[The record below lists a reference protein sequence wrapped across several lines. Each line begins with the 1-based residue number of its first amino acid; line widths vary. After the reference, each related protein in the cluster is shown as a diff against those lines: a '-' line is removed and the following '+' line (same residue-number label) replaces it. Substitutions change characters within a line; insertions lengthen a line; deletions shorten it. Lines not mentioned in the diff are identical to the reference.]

1 MCVIT
6 GSVYKLTWP
15 LIGPCVHL
23 KIYTDLWSVDI
34 QIRLYYLTIICF
46 NVIIVVE
53 PMSHL
58 AHPRFEVLNANNN
71 PSQSKAP
78 MDLPLEPLISVVL
91 GIGPQFGSALIGLV
105 YKIN

>member
-1 MCVIT
+1 
-6 GSVYKLTWP
+6 
-15 LIGPCVHL
+15 
-23 KIYTDLWSVDI
+23 
-34 QIRLYYLTIICF
+34 
-46 NVIIVVE
+46 
-53 PMSHL
+53 MSHL